1 VGFFKKIKSKFSN
14 IKAHLKKNSNSLST
28 FDNFLNTQGDSR
40 EYKRFVAQEYQ
51 QQNYTVW
58 EYSKDRDFSK
68 ESQLSLVLKKKHI
81 IILVQCRNDNQNIGL
96 DNIYDFKVEAEQ
108 FLQQNRIFENYIVK
122 LRYTMSSLLLE
133 EESYEYIK
141 KNPYEIDY
149 DIIKMKS

>member
-14 IKAHLKKNSNSLST
+14 IKAHLKKNREPLSK
-28 FDNFLNTQGDSR
+28 FDNFLNMQENSADYR
-40 EYKRFVAQEYQ
+40 NFVAQEYQ

-58 EYSKDRDFSK
+58 EYSKDRDFSN
-68 ESQLSLVLKKKHI
+68 ENQLSLVLKKKHI
-81 IILVQCRNDNQNIGL
+81 IILVQCRNDNINIGL

-122 LRYTMSSLLLE
+122 LRYTMNSLLLE

-141 KNPYEIDY
+141 NNPHEIDY
-149 DIIKMKS
+149 DIIKMKG